1 LNEQS
6 LPKFDPPSLGLFS
19 WSLHDNRLVA
29 DEYYAGIYGLL
40 PRELAEGVEIEIIMS
55 CIVEEDRQRVA
66 KQTHAAIL
74 SGDFGVLTFRVN
86 RGSEI
91 VQVGSYGRC
100 LRDEEG
106 TPSIFTGAV
115 VDLSSN
121 AMGLFNRILY

>member
-6 LPKFDPPSLGLFS
+6 LPKFCPPSLGLFS
-19 WSLHDNRLVA
+19 WSLHNNRLVA
-29 DEYYAGIYGLL
+29 DAYYASIYGLD
-40 PRELAEGVEIEIIMS
+40 PSELAAGVEVEIIIS
-55 CIVEEDRQRVA
+55 RIVEEDRRRVA

-86 RGSEI
+86 RGSD
-91 VQVGSYGRC
+91 VRQVGSYGRC